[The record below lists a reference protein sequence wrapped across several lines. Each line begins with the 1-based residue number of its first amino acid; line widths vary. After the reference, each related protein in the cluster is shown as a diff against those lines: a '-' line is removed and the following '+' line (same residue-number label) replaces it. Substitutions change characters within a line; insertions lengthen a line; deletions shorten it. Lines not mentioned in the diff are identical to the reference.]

1 MTDALTMNVDSL
13 ATGRSMFP
21 LTTRVSLIGGAADR
35 MPSPFREIDLSER
48 IMTELAA
55 LVKKCRGPQRGVA
68 SCLRRALKDGQ
79 RVARTM
85 RRGVNSRSHRM
96 SPSAPMAS
104 FDY

>member
-21 LTTRVSLIGGAADR
+21 LTTRVSLIGWATDR

-48 IMTELAA
+48 IMTEPAA
-55 LVKKCRGPQRGVA
+55 LVKKVGGSDGARG
-68 SCLRRALKDGQ
+68 ALIKIAKGSAETV
-79 RVARTM
+79 RL
-85 RRGVNSRSHRM
+85 GVNSAAHRFR
-96 SPSAPMAS
+96 PSASIAS